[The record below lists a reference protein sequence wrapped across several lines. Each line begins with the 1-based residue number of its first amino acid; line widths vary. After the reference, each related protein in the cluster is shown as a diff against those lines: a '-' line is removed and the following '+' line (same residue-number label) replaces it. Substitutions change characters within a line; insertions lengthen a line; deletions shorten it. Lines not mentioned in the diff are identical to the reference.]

1 MNRNKDLLV
10 ISIFTLITV
19 MAWIVFDV
27 YHTAVTSTITEVQ
40 QKLMTPL
47 DPKIN
52 LSIVQ
57 QLKNENLQ
65 P

>member
-1 MNRNKDLLV
+1 MNQNKDLLV

-52 LSIVQ
+52 LSTIQ